1 MRKKV
6 IFTDEQ
12 IAKLTEV
19 ERMAK
24 EAAASDDIVRKVGA
38 VTLYAGLVDF
48 FTIQLTRLIEQVILK
63 SQLAAAEKP
72 KCIPSTDSYFY
83 DKRIDT
89 RKIVNDLK
97 KNILPFRTGSADS
110 AVDAQQA
117 NILAKT
123 LIEKTEKFLNYRN
136 EIIHHIG
143 NPKMTFL
150 KLNTLCDKAIL
161 AYEDFL
167 RAHTAFFEVIRPYRF
182 GEKELLYFYGIHEH

>member
-6 IFTDEQ
+6 VSTDEQ
-12 IAKLTEV
+12 IAKLAEV

-24 EAAASDDIVRKVGA
+24 EAAASDDIVRRVGA

-48 FTIQLTRLIEQVILK
+48 FTIQLARLIEQVMLK
-63 SQLAAAEKP
+63 SQLGAAEKP
-72 KCIPSTDSYFY
+72 KFIPSTDSYFY

-89 RKIVNDLK
+89 RKIVKELR
-97 KNILPFRTGSADS
+97 KNILPFRAGSVDS

-117 NILAKT
+117 NILAET

-150 KLNTLCDKAIL
+150 KLNTLCDKVIL

-167 RAHTAFFEVIRPYRF
+167 RAHTVFFEVIGPYRF
-182 GEKELLYFYGIHEH
+182 SEKELLYFYGIHEH